1 MERPSVVPSVVLVAA
16 DISYCRELGALLN
29 EAGIP
34 AATLYSL
41 EDLPEHLRR
50 EQVDVLIIDLDTLPV
65 DNTFFRSLKKQYPTL
80 HIFCLS
86 SRPYHPDL
94 EEAMGSHICASL
106 AKPLNSEELF
116 YWLKAIAEIEP
127 IDSS

>member
-1 MERPSVVPSVVLVAA
+1 MERPSVVVVAA

-41 EDLPEHLRR
+41 EDLPEHLKR
-50 EQVDVLIIDLDTLPV
+50 EQVGVVIIDLDTLPV
-65 DNTFFRSLKKQYPTL
+65 DNNFFRKIKTQYRNL
-80 HIFCLS
+80 HILCVS
-86 SRPYHPDL
+86 SSTYHPGL

-116 YWLKAIAEIEP
+116 YWLKAIAET
-127 IDSS
+127 